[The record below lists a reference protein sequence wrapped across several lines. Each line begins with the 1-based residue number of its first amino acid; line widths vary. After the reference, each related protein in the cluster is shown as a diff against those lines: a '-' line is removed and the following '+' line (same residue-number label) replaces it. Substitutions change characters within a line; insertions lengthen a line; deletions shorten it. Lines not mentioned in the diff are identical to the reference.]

1 VIVPARFLTV
11 LLGSF
16 AAIAVLLTVTGLYGL
31 LSSMVAKRQREIGV
45 RIALGAARGEVIG
58 LVWRRAV
65 LLVTTGLILGSA
77 GAYGV
82 ARLLGS
88 LESGSSSG
96 LPAILGGA
104 CCILAM
110 TSAVAAFVPAARAA
124 SVDPMQ
130 AFRSE

>member
-1 VIVPARFLTV
+1 
-11 LLGSF
+11 
-16 AAIAVLLTVTGLYGL
+16 
-31 LSSMVAKRQREIGV
+31 MVAKRRREIGV
-45 RIALGAARGEVIG
+45 RIALGAGRADAIG

-65 LLVTTGLILGSA
+65 LLVTTGLIVGSA

-82 ARLLGS
+82 GRLLAS
-88 LESGSSSG
+88 LAFGSSSG
-96 LPAILGGA
+96 LPAILGA